1 MKQLIYSLLFS
12 LISFHIVAQNTQITG
27 SVSDEKGNPLEGA
40 TVQWKNTIIGT
51 IATDGSFELN
61 ISESS
66 DTLLVSFVGFNSYA
80 ERVLPG
86 QDLKII
92 LTANLELNEFEVK
105 DGRGSNY
112 ISTISTLNVEHIGE
126 DELRK
131 AACCSL
137 AESFETNG
145 TVDVMYTDA
154 VTGTKEV
161 KMLGLGGSYTQL
173 LAEKRPLAKGLASLY
188 LFDYYPGTW
197 VKGIQVSKG
206 IGTVENG
213 FDNIAGQINFELA
226 KPWEDDKIFLNT
238 YVNSFGRVETNLHL
252 NYPISDKW
260 SMGVLLHGSGNRNQA
275 DTNDDLFLD
284 TPQKTTLNGLYRLFY
299 RGKFLRSQLNVQYIN
314 GNTHSGQVDMDVEN
328 PYLVNM
334 DLERLDIFGKVGYVG
349 FEDPNKSIGL
359 IYNLTSQKIDEEY
372 GYLRPR
378 DGTQSYAY
386 TNFMF
391 VSKPGDNSKIST
403 GISATY
409 SNLQNY
415 LGNFTYNIEERQA
428 GVFFDFS
435 TGFVKPEQ
443 AVEKE
448 DNTDPA
454 CSSDK
459 DACCSDKD
467 NKDACCSDKD
477 NKDACCSDKDNKDA
491 CCSDKDNKD
500 ACCSDKDNKDACCSD
515 KDNKDACCSDKG
527 NKDACCSDKDNK
539 DACCSDKDNKDACCS
554 DKDNKDACCS
564 DKGNKDA
571 CCSDKEPSVFLQKLG
586 LITGLRLDQHNLY
599 GLLASPRVSLKYNF
613 DDRTIARLN
622 IGKGYKTPYI
632 LSENIGMLISNT
644 DIMLEE
650 ELNVEEAWNM
660 GINFTKEFI
669 VNGRSVSLIAD
680 AYHSVF
686 INKVVM
692 DMERHSHHVLFYNQK
707 GQTKSTYFLV
717 MANIEL
723 NDNLRVKG
731 AYKYN
736 HYEVGFQDGNR
747 IPPLFAKNR
756 GLFTLEYT
764 VPGTNWDINF
774 STQFVGKQLFPEHP
788 FIPNTIDLTNHVGNT
803 PSYQLYNIHINKKFS
818 DRFEFYFGGENLGN
832 FTQENPIIDH
842 ENPFSDYF
850 NASHIYGPTLGIR
863 GYMGIKWTIK

>member
-1 MKQLIYSLLFS
+1 M
-12 LISFHIVAQNTQITG
+12 
-27 SVSDEKGNPLEGA
+27 
-40 TVQWKNTIIGT
+40 
-51 IATDGSFELN
+51 
-61 ISESS
+61 
-66 DTLLVSFVGFNSYA
+66 
-80 ERVLPG
+80 
-86 QDLKII
+86 
-92 LTANLELNEFEVK
+92 
-105 DGRGSNY
+105 
-112 ISTISTLNVEHIGE
+112 
-126 DELRK
+126 
-131 AACCSL
+131 
-137 AESFETNG
+137 
-145 TVDVMYTDA
+145 
-154 VTGTKEV
+154 
-161 KMLGLGGSYTQL
+161 
-173 LAEKRPLAKGLASLY
+173 
-188 LFDYYPGTW
+188 
-197 VKGIQVSKG
+197 
-206 IGTVENG
+206 
-213 FDNIAGQINFELA
+213 
-226 KPWEDDKIFLNT
+226 
-238 YVNSFGRVETNLHL
+238 
-252 NYPISDKW
+252 
-260 SMGVLLHGSGNRNQA
+260 
-275 DTNDDLFLD
+275 
-284 TPQKTTLNGLYRLFY
+284 
-299 RGKFLRSQLNVQYIN
+299 
-314 GNTHSGQVDMDVEN
+314 
-328 PYLVNM
+328 
-334 DLERLDIFGKVGYVG
+334 
-349 FEDPNKSIGL
+349 
-359 IYNLTSQKIDEEY
+359 
-372 GYLRPR
+372 
-378 DGTQSYAY
+378 
-386 TNFMF
+386 
-391 VSKPGDNSKIST
+391 
-403 GISATY
+403 
-409 SNLQNY
+409 
-415 LGNFTYNIEERQA
+415 
-428 GVFFDFS
+428 
-435 TGFVKPEQ
+435 
-443 AVEKE
+443 
-448 DNTDPA
+448 
-454 CSSDK
+454 
-459 DACCSDKD
+459 
-467 NKDACCSDKD
+467 
-477 NKDACCSDKDNKDA
+477 
-491 CCSDKDNKD
+491 
-500 ACCSDKDNKDACCSD
+500 
-515 KDNKDACCSDKG
+515 
-527 NKDACCSDKDNK
+527 
-539 DACCSDKDNKDACCS
+539 
-554 DKDNKDACCS
+554 
-564 DKGNKDA
+564 
-571 CCSDKEPSVFLQKLG
+571 
-586 LITGLRLDQHNLY
+586 
-599 GLLASPRVSLKYNF
+599 SLKYNF

>member
-467 NKDACCSDKD
+467 NKDACCSDK
-477 NKDACCSDKDNKDA
+477 
-491 CCSDKDNKD
+491 
-500 ACCSDKDNKDACCSD
+500 
-515 KDNKDACCSDKG
+515 G
-527 NKDACCSDKDNK
+527 NK